1 MPDPDDTSVEQRVR
15 RRAYILWERA
25 GRPEGRSDEFW
36 EKACDDVERELM
48 EEQEQAIHQGGQRPR
63 RGGF

>member
-1 MPDPDDTSVEQRVR
+1 MPDPDDTSSVEERVR

-48 EEQEQAIHQGGQRPR
+48 EEQEHAIQRPR